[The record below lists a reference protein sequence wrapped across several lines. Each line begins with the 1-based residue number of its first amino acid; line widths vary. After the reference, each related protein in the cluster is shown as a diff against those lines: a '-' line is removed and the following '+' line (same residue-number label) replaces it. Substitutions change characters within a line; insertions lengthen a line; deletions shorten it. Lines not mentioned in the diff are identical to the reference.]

1 MKLFLGLGNPDQKY
15 QATRHNLGQMV
26 LNHLV
31 EAYCHTPLS
40 IKNKLSA
47 RITEQN
53 KNIFAVSTEYMNNS
67 GLTAQKI
74 LNFYKINPS
83 DLYVIH
89 DDLDLPVGE
98 YRFQFDHGPAG
109 HKGIES
115 IIEYLGTQAFNRIRI
130 GIGHPRSA
138 VTSGVGDPVESYV
151 LMPFLPG
158 EKVLISATIA
168 KIIPELQKLTLGP

>member
-15 QATRHNLGQMV
+15 QSTRHNLGQMV
-26 LNHLV
+26 LRQLV
-31 EAYCHTPLS
+31 NSSLANKS
-40 IKNKLSA
+40 KLSA
-47 RITEQN
+47 QLTEQN
-53 KNIFAVSTEYMNNS
+53 KNLFAVSTEYMNNS

-74 LNFYKINPS
+74 LNFYKIQPS

-98 YRFQFDHGPAG
+98 YRFQFDRGPAG

-115 IIEYLGTQAFNRIRI
+115 IIEYLGTQSFNRIRI
-130 GIGHPRSA
+130 GIGHPTDS
-138 VTSGVGDPVESYV
+138 TPVENYV
-151 LMPFLPG
+151 LMPFSSE

-168 KIIPELQKLTLGP
+168 KIIPEINQLLGP